1 MTLRECW
8 PLFLLAASVPC
19 RIGTMNEYKPREQ
32 GSQEVTLF
40 SPTHLLDWNVND
52 DMDRENKPYTSP
64 EEFTVS
70 TDEQLAVSPC

>member
-1 MTLRECW
+1 M
-8 PLFLLAASVPC
+8 
-19 RIGTMNEYKPREQ
+19 MNEYKSREQ

-70 TDEQLAVSPC
+70 TDEQLAVRKSPC